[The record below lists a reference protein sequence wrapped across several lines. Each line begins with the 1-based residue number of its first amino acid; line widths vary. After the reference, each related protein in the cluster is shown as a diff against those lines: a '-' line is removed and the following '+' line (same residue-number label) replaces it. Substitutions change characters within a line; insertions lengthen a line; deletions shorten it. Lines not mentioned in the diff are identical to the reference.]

1 MSKPDKTLDPKI
13 LDAAKKEFLEKG
25 YEGTT
30 TAEIARAAGMTPS
43 SFFRAYPS

>member
-25 YEGTT
+25 GVSERLYQKRQDVRRRKET
-30 TAEIARAAGMTPS
+30 RA
-43 SFFRAYPS
+43 

>member
-25 YEGTT
+25 YEKQ
-30 TAEIARAAGMTPS
+30 APL
-43 SFFRAYPS
+43 